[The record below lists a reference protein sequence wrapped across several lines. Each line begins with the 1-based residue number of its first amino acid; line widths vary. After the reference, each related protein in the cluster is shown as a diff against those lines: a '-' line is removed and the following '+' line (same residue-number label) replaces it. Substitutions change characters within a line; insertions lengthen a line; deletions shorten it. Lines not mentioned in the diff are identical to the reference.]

1 MSCSSHRLRQLSFTI
16 LISLCCQYTVYSFHT
31 LSRVKSCLRHYKRV
45 ILLDGLKNSV
55 DDEIPSSSLRDRR
68 RQKRSG
74 EASQNNANTIE
85 QLDAIQNDCLGK
97 PSNENSPLYTTPL
110 EQQLEEINEEHVI
123 FYGFDTLFPNSNLGE
138 FFDKERAFRT
148 AIRMAARED
157 FFIPDSAL
165 TDEVCPTVLSVP
177 FDLDHSYVVQM

>member
-1 MSCSSHRLRQLSFTI
+1 M
-16 LISLCCQYTVYSFHT
+16 LCN
-31 LSRVKSCLRHYKRV
+31 
-45 ILLDGLKNSV
+45 GLKNSV

-74 EASQNNANTIE
+74 ESSQNTANTVE
-85 QLDAIQNDCLGK
+85 LFDAIQNDCLGK

-110 EQQLEEINEEHVI
+110 EQQLEEINEEHVL

-138 FFDKERAFRT
+138 FFDKERTFRT

-165 TDEVCPTVLSVP
+165 TDEVCLLSSEI
-177 FDLDHSYVVQM
+177 F

>member
-1 MSCSSHRLRQLSFTI
+1 MTRSSHRFRLLSTVF
-16 LISLCCQYTVYSFHT
+16 LISLCCQYTVYSFRT
-31 LSRVKSCLRHYKRV
+31 LPRVKSCLRHSKRA
-45 ILLDGLKNSV
+45 ILWNGLKNSV
-55 DDEIPSSSLRDRR
+55 EDEIPSSSLRDRR

-74 EASQNNANTIE
+74 ESSQNTANTVE
-85 QLDAIQNDCLGK
+85 LLDAIQNDCLGK

-110 EQQLEEINEEHVI
+110 EQQLEEINEEHVH

-138 FFDKERAFRT
+138 FFDKEGTFRT

-165 TDEVCPTVLSVP
+165 TDEVSSTVL
-177 FDLDHSYVVQM
+177 

>member
-1 MSCSSHRLRQLSFTI
+1 MNFSSHRLGQLSFI
-16 LISLCCQYTVYSFHT
+16 FLISLCCQYTVYSLHT
-31 LSRVKSCLRHYKRV
+31 ISRVKSSLRHSKL
-45 ILLDGLKNSV
+45 IMLCNGLKNSV

-74 EASQNNANTIE
+74 ESSQNTANTVE
-85 QLDAIQNDCLGK
+85 LFDAIQNDCLGK

-110 EQQLEEINEEHVI
+110 EQQLEEINEEHVL

-138 FFDKERAFRT
+138 FFDKERTFRT

-165 TDEVCPTVLSVP
+165 TDEVCLLSSEI
-177 FDLDHSYVVQM
+177 F